1 MDGQG
6 TLPHPATLISAGVDW
21 LTATAYRTSG
31 NDSFD
36 MLGRELVERQA
47 ALGHEVK
54 THKAGGYHGLQ
65 TEGVSR
71 GVRHDTYIIR
81 LSSDVA
87 HDNWR
92 AVAAL
97 ATNISRCDVEITFE
111 FDKAV
116 PDFIANNQHLALS
129 HGGARGRRRN
139 VTLIQSTSQGD
150 SLYLGKRTS
159 DVYARVYDKG
169 REQKI
174 APAGMLYRQE
184 VEYKAERAAQVVTH
198 LTEATCEVTEATAL
212 VCSYMRSA
220 GLQTAW
226 YEGKRAMA
234 ARGRPVV
241 KHQKLRWLEQAARP
255 SVVRLCEAGRVREV
269 IAALGL
275 APYISG
281 LSNDPQDEANEED

>member
-1 MDGQG
+1 MNEQG
-6 TLPHPATLISAGVDW
+6 TLPRPATLVSAGVDW
-21 LTATAYRTSG
+21 LTATAYRTSN
-31 NDSFD
+31 NDPFD
-36 MLGRELVERQA
+36 LLGRELVERQA

-92 AVAAL
+92 DVAAL
-97 ATNISRCDVEITFE
+97 ATNISRCDVEITLE
-111 FDKAV
+111 FDEPV
-116 PDFIANNQHLALS
+116 TDFITSNQALALS
-129 HGGARGRRRN
+129 HGGTRGRRRN

-174 APAGMLYRQE
+174 APLGTLYRQE
-184 VEYKAERAAQVVTH
+184 IEYKAERAARVVSH
-198 LTEATCEVTEATAL
+198 LTEAECEVTESAAL

-220 GLQTAW
+220 GLQTMW
-226 YEGKRAMA
+226 YDGKRAMA
-234 ARGRPVV
+234 AREKTGAKPR
-241 KHQKLRWLEQAARP
+241 QLRWLEQAAKP
-255 SVVRLCEAGRVREV
+255 SVVRLCEAGRLREV
-269 IAALGL
+269 LECLGL
-275 APYISG
+275 AAYVMPLPE
-281 LSNDPQDEANEED
+281 LSEVDANEED